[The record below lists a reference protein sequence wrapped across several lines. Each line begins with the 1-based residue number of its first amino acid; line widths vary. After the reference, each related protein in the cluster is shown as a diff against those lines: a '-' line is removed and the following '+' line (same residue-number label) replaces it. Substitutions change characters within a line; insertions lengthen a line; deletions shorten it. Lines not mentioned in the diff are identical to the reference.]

1 LAVIKNVKHPC
12 AAVFKI
18 PSSKVYRK
26 FDVIVSFSL
35 GVTKG
40 LRDSGT
46 AKVEPHD
53 DAPPIDVPVLSLDDL
68 IKNYWLGSRALVGE
82 GIYGWVQQMQ
92 IVVDATKGLDI
103 FMGKFIIPL
112 SIWVID
118 Q

>member
-1 LAVIKNVKHPC
+1 VRVVMSRPQPTKSTVCSFQCTCTICSYVHNLLAVIKNVKHPC

-40 LRDSGT
+40 LRDSAT
-46 AKVEPHD
+46 AKVKPHD
-53 DAPPIDVPVLSLDDL
+53 
-68 IKNYWLGSRALVGE
+68 
-82 GIYGWVQQMQ
+82 
-92 IVVDATKGLDI
+92 DATKGLDI